1 MEVEEQSL
9 FTPASGAAV
18 TSVSSIEGAAAP
30 DMPTSAD
37 QNASLETLESNQYVG
52 TNNIEL

>member
-30 DMPTSAD
+30 DMPTIAD

-52 TNNIEL
+52 TNNIEF